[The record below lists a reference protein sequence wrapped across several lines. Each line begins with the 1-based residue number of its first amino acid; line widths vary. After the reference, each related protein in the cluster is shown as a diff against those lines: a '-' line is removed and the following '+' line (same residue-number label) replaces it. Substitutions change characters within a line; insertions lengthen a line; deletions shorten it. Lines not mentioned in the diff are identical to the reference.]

1 MSGGYNMTSQATRKM
16 PLMEK
21 PSFDFG
27 LDLDRVILFLY
38 FTLVLLGLVMV
49 ASASIGIADQQIQD
63 PFYYAKRQF
72 VRILMSLILI
82 WIAWRIPLQFWNKN
96 GMALMLGSI
105 VLLGV
110 VLIPGVGHTV
120 NGSTRWLNFGLFTFQ
135 ISEVSKLFLI
145 IYLSG
150 YLIRRAEE
158 VQTNTMGFLKPMFIM
173 AFASGLLILEPDFG
187 AATVLLLTG
196 LGLMFLGGV
205 RFGQF
210 ILFVSGTLAIMV
222 ILAISSPYR
231 MARITSFLDPWA
243 DPFNSG
249 FQLTQSLIAIGSGGW
264 FGSGLGG
271 SIQKLFYLPEA
282 HTDFL
287 FAIYAEEFGLVGT
300 VILISLYAVFA
311 LRCFSIGKMALLG
324 QQAFGAYLAYGVGLL
339 ITLQAIINIGVNM
352 GALPTKGLTL
362 PFISY
367 GGNSILTMSFAVGLV
382 LRVYKEFKQAG
393 SPESSAARRGN
404 KNIRDKDCKKVSR
417 GKNKRV
423 AI

>member
-1 MSGGYNMTSQATRKM
+1 MTSQATRKI
-16 PLMEK
+16 PLMDK
-21 PSFDFG
+21 PSLDFNV
-27 LDLDRVILFLY
+27 DLDRVILFLY
-38 FTLVLLGLVMV
+38 ITLVLLGLVMV

-72 VRILMSLILI
+72 VRILMSLVLI
-82 WIAWRIPLQFWNKN
+82 WIAWRIPLEFWNKN

-105 VLLGV
+105 VLLGM

-120 NGSTRWLNFGLFTFQ
+120 NGSTRWLDFGLFTFQ

-196 LGLMFLGGV
+196 LGMMFLGGV

-210 ILFVSGTLAIMV
+210 ILFVAGTLAIMV
-222 ILAISSPYR
+222 MLAISSPYR
-231 MARITSFLDPWA
+231 MTRITSFLDPWA

-271 SIQKLFYLPEA
+271 SVQKLFYLPEA

-300 VILISLYAVFA
+300 VILIALYAVFA
-311 LRCFSIGKMALLG
+311 FRCFSIGKMALLG

-367 GGNSILTMSFAVGLV
+367 GGNSMLTMSFAVGLV
-382 LRVYKEFKQAG
+382 LRVHKEFKQAG
-393 SPESSAARRGN
+393 SPESSAARSRNN
-404 KNIRDKDCKKVSR
+404 KILDKPRDKGKP
-417 GKNKRV
+417 GKNRRV
-423 AI
+423 SA

>member
-1 MSGGYNMTSQATRKM
+1 MIQLEAQAVRGDRLAE
-16 PLMEK
+16 PAIPEFA
-21 PSFDFG
+21 PG
-27 LDLDRVILFLY
+27 LDRNIFLLY
-38 FTLVLLGLVMV
+38 LVLIFIGLVMV
-49 ASASIGIADQQIQD
+49 TSASIGIADQLTED

-72 VRILMSLILI
+72 LRIVLSLMLVWL
-82 WIAWRIPLQFWNKN
+82 AFKIPLSFWNAN
-96 GMALMLGSI
+96 GLLLMLGSI
-105 VLLGV
+105 LLLGF

-120 NGSTRWLNFGLFTFQ
+120 NGATRWLNFGAFTFQ
-135 ISEVSKLFLI
+135 ISEVSKLFLV

-150 YLIRRAEE
+150 YLIRRSEE
-158 VQTNTMGFLKPMFIM
+158 VQSNAMGFVKPMLVL

-187 AATVLLLTG
+187 AAAVLLLTG

-210 ILFVSGTLAIMV
+210 SLFLSGTLAIMV
-222 ILAISSPYR
+222 LLAVSSPYR
-231 MARITSFLDPWA
+231 LARITSFIDPWA

-300 VILISLYAVFA
+300 VILISLYAMFA
-311 LRCFSIGKMALLG
+311 IRCFSIGKMALLR
-324 QQAFGAYLAYGVGLL
+324 QQLFGAYLAYGVGLL

-362 PFISY
+362 PFVSY
-367 GGNSILTMSFAVGLV
+367 GGNSLLTMSFAVGLV
-382 LRVYKEFKQAG
+382 LRVYREYQAAASG
-393 SPESSAARRGN
+393 TGTIKNRSRRTTGQESAR
-404 KNIRDKDCKKVSR
+404 
-417 GKNKRV
+417 
-423 AI
+423 